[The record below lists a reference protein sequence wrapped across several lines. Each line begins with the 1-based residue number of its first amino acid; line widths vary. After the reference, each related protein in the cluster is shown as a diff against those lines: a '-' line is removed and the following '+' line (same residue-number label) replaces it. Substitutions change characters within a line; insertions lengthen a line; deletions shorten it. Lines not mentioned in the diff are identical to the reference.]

1 MTAEERLERER
12 ESRKVCEFGLGRARG
27 VAWPEL
33 LRDCDVREGRVWAL
47 VLLRTALG
55 PETVRRLAGHRAA
68 AHAAEV

>member
-33 LRDCDVREGRVWAL
+33 LRDYDVREGRVWAL
-47 VLLRTALG
+47 VLLWAALG
-55 PETVRRLAGHRAA
+55 PATVRSLAVHRAA
-68 AHAAEV
+68 ARTAEV